1 MTPASALA
9 LALVLGTYVSTK
21 PLGALSSIGPTTC
34 KISKVDG
41 KEKGGF
47 QL

>member
-21 PLGALSSIGPTTC
+21 PLGALSSIGRPTC

-41 KEKGGF
+41 KEKGGC